1 MRLVVTQD
9 YVRFDTISI
18 GSPFYFSD
26 RIWIR
31 TNGHAGTEFGT
42 TAVHGDG
49 VHRSCC
55 SFRVYPQDEEF
66 HEFYVD
72 QESGWFIVQTVEV
85 RP

>member
-1 MRLVVTQD
+1 MRLVATQEF
-9 YVRFDTISI
+9 VRFDSLSI
-18 GSPFYFSD
+18 GNPFYAFE
-26 RIWIR
+26 RFWIR
-31 TNGHAGTEFGT
+31 TDHTAGTELESSGT
-42 TAVHGDG
+42 RG
-49 VHRSCC
+49 SCC